1 MGAYVA
7 EHCLNHKL
15 KGVEGAYNR
24 HDDFEERRRALEA
37 WEQLLRAVETCR
49 KAATRRAGGGVLG

>member
-1 MGAYVA
+1 
-7 EHCLNHKL
+7 
-15 KGVEGAYNR
+15 VEGVYNR

-37 WEQLLRAVETCR
+37 WEQLLRAVETYR